1 MSLKT
6 ILVHLNASERSHLRV
21 KRAAD
26 FARAHGARL
35 TGLFAQAAP
44 AHQVGLVSA
53 WPPAEYK
60 AAAEASKAEFLAE
73 TVGLDAEWVDLNR
86 GDENELV
93 MQTVDFARHFDLVI
107 IGQRM
112 PDHSL
117 HPPEFAETLIIE
129 SGRPVLVL
137 PNIGEIPTI
146 GTRPA
151 FAWSDSAAS
160 ARALSDG
167 LQLVAPGV
175 EALVIGLTKA
185 DDEAGARYQKNSL
198 NLAVAQL
205 AAHGVAAQAEQL
217 TFDQIGLMDALLNR
231 IADHGG
237 DLLALG
243 GFGGGGYPL
252 FSRGSGSRYILK
264 CMTAPVLF
272 SH

>member
-6 ILVHLNASERSHLRV
+6 ILVHLNASDRSHLRL
-21 KRAAD
+21 KFAAK
-26 FARAHGARL
+26 FARERGARL

-44 AHQVGLVSA
+44 AHQVGLVAQWPSA
-53 WPPAEYK
+53 DYV

-73 TVGLDAEWVDLNR
+73 AAGLDAEWVDLNR

-93 MQTVDFARHFDLVI
+93 MQTVDFARHFDLIV

-137 PNIGEIPTI
+137 PNIGDFASI
-146 GTRPA
+146 GARPV

-175 EALVIGLTKA
+175 EALVVGLTKA
-185 DDEAGARYQKNSL
+185 HDDAGAQYQKQSL
-198 NLAVAQL
+198 RLAVAQL
-205 AAHGVAAQAEQL
+205 AAHGVSAHAEQL
-217 TFDQIGLMDALLNR
+217 TFENIGLMDALLNR
-231 IADHGG
+231 VADHGG

-264 CMTAPVLF
+264 SMTAPVLF